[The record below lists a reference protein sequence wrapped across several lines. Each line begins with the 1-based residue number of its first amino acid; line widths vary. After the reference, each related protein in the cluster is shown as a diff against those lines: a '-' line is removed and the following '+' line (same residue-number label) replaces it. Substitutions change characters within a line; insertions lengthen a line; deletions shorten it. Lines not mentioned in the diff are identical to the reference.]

1 MKIINSASF
10 RDPSGFVFEQD
21 GKIFR
26 QINQIYKLDYEL
38 LMNSGLYDQLIKE
51 KLLIP
56 HCEVNIKAK
65 DDNAYKIIEPK
76 YLNFISYP
84 YEWCFSQLKDVA
96 LLTLMIQKIALK
108 YGMSLK
114 DASAYNVQFDEGKPV
129 FIDTLSFEK
138 YEEGKPWVAYK
149 QFCQFF
155 VAPLALMS
163 YKNIELGKLLINY
176 IDGIPLDLAN
186 DLLPLK
192 SKLNFS
198 IFSHIYL
205 HSKAQKTH
213 ARDGIS
219 RKENSIKISKQSL
232 FAIIDSLENTI
243 KKLKNKQ
250 NETEWGDYY
259 SFTNYNKTSFKNKK
273 VIIEKYIKKIKPKSV
288 WDLGANN
295 GEFSRIASDLKIPTL
310 ACDIDQKA
318 VEINYRIVK
327 QKKEK
332 FMLPLKIDLT
342 NPSPAIGWA
351 NNERN
356 TLVDRG
362 PTDLVMA
369 LALIHHLAI
378 SNNLP
383 FAKIAKYFSSLG
395 KYLIIEFVP
404 KEDSK
409 VIILLSTRKDIFNE
423 YNQVSFEREF
433 SKYFKILNIIKVN
446 NSRRILYLMKSILVD
461 NFDFI

>member
-1 MKIINSASF
+1 MRKINSASF
-10 RDPSGFVFEQD
+10 RDPSGFVFEEK
-21 GKIFR
+21 GKIYR
-26 QINQIYKLDYEL
+26 QINEIYKDDYEL
-38 LMNSGLYDQLIKE
+38 LMKSGLYEDLVKE
-51 KLLIP
+51 KLLIS
-56 HCEVNIKAK
+56 HKEVDTKSK
-65 DDNAYKIIEPK
+65 DTNAYKIIQPK
-76 YLNFISYP
+76 CLSFISYP
-84 YEWCFSQLKDVA
+84 YEWCFSQLQDAA
-96 LLTLMIQKIALK
+96 LLTLKIQKTALK

-114 DASAYNVQFDEGKPV
+114 DASAYNIQFNEGKPI

-163 YKNIELGKLLINY
+163 YKNVELGKLLTNY

-192 SKLNFS
+192 SKLNLS

-205 HSKAQKTH
+205 HSKAQKKH
-213 ARDGIS
+213 SSDGVKS
-219 RKENSIKISKQSL
+219 KENNIKISKQSL
-232 FAIIDSLENTI
+232 LAIIYSLENTI
-243 KKLKNKQ
+243 KNLKNIE

-273 VIIEKYIKKIKPKSV
+273 IVIEKYLKKIKAKSV

-295 GEFSRIASDLKIPTL
+295 GEFSRIASNLQIPTV
-310 ACDIDQKA
+310 AFDIDPKA
-318 VEINYRIVK
+318 VEINYRITK
-327 QKKEK
+327 QKNEK
-332 FMLPLKIDLT
+332 FMLPLRIDLT

-351 NNERN
+351 NDERKS
-356 TLVDRG
+356 LAERG
-362 PTDLVMA
+362 PVDLLMA

-383 FAKIAKYFSSLG
+383 FAKIAQYFSTLG

-409 VIILLSTRKDIFNE
+409 VKILLSTRKDIFSE
-423 YNQVSFEREF
+423 YDQKSFEIEF
-433 SKYFKILNIIKVN
+433 SKYFRIIEQDEISFSK
-446 NSRRILYLMKSILVD
+446 RHIYLMIRR
-461 NFDFI
+461 NRE

>member
-1 MKIINSASF
+1 MKKINSSSF
-10 RDPSGFVFEQD
+10 RDPSGFIYED
-21 GKIFR
+21 EGKVYR
-26 QINQIYKLDYEL
+26 QINEVYRDDYEL
-38 LMNSGLYDQLIKE
+38 LMKSGLYIKLINE

-56 HCEVNIKAK
+56 HKEIKSK
-65 DDNAYKIIEPK
+65 NTNAYKIIEPK

-84 YEWCFSQLKDVA
+84 YEWCFSQLQDAA
-96 LLTLMIQKIALK
+96 LITLKIQKIAMG

-114 DASAYNVQFDEGKPV
+114 DASAYNIQFNEGKPI

-138 YEEGKPWVAYK
+138 YQEGRPWVAYK

-163 YKNIELGKLLINY
+163 YKNVELGKLLTNY

-192 SKLNFS
+192 SKLNLS

-205 HSKAQKTH
+205 HSKAQKKH
-213 ARDGIS
+213 SSDGIKS
-219 RKENSIKISKQSL
+219 KENNIRISKQSL
-232 FAIIDSLENTI
+232 LAIIYNLENTV
-243 KKLKNKQ
+243 KNLKNKE

-259 SFTNYNKTSFKNKK
+259 SFTNYNKTSFNNKK
-273 VIIEKYIKKIKPKSV
+273 ILIEKYLKKVKPKSV

-295 GEFSRIASDLKIPTL
+295 GEFSRIASNLNIPTV
-310 ACDIDQKA
+310 AFDIDPKA
-318 VEINYRIVK
+318 VEINYRITK

-332 FMLPLKIDLT
+332 FMLPLRIDLT

-351 NNERN
+351 NDERK
-356 TLVDRG
+356 TLVERG
-362 PTDLVMA
+362 PVDLVMA

-383 FAKIAKYFSSLG
+383 FAKIAQYFSTLG

-409 VIILLSTRKDIFNE
+409 VKILLSTRIDIFSE
-423 YNQVSFEREF
+423 YDQKSFEKEF
-433 SKYFKILNIIKVN
+433 SQ
-446 NSRRILYLMKSILVD
+446 YLV
-461 NFDFI
+461 